1 MFSKRY
7 LNYYFTHE
15 KIQNGFST
23 IDLSITIAVI
33 GILATILAPNF
44 SSALEYFEVLIGEKQ
59 LYSAVKECQQGLIND
74 EIAPN
79 YNLPAKELS
88 LGIYKNNKYSFDYT
102 GVENECFTYN
112 SSNRIRL
119 SRAKNNQSEIQ
130 YALII
135 DLITGERT
143 SEGDLP
149 EWLDWWEDF
158 YSPLIPENDP
168 LIYEY

>member
-1 MFSKRY
+1 LFSKRY
-7 LNYYFTHE
+7 LNHHFTQE

-74 EIAPN
+74 EISPN

-102 GVENECFTYN
+102 GVENECFTNN

-119 SRAKNNQSEIQ
+119 TRAKNNQSEIQ

-135 DLITGERT
+135 DLITGERI

-168 LIYEY
+168 LLYEY

>member
-1 MFSKRY
+1 MFLKRY
-7 LNYYFTHE
+7 FYYYFTQE

-23 IDLSITIAVI
+23 VDLSITIAVI

-44 SSALEYFEVLIGEKQ
+44 TSALEYFEVLIGEKQ
-59 LYSAVKECQQGLIND
+59 LYDAVEECQQGLIND

-88 LGIYKNNKYSFDYT
+88 LGIYKNNKYSFDFT
-102 GVENECFTYN
+102 GVENECFTNN

-119 SRAKNNQSEIQ
+119 TRAKNNQSEIQ

>member
-7 LNYYFTHE
+7 LNHHFTQE

-74 EIAPN
+74 EISPN

-102 GVENECFTYN
+102 GVENECFTNN

-119 SRAKNNQSEIQ
+119 TRAKNNQSEIQ

-135 DLITGERT
+135 DLITGERI

-168 LIYEY
+168 LLYEY